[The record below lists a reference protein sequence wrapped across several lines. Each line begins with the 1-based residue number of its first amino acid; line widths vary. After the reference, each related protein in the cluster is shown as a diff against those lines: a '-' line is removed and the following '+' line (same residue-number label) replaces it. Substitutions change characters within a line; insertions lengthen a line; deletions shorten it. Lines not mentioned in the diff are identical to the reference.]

1 MIIDMHIH
9 PIFYSAICED
19 EKEVE
24 FRKNAFGVFKQSPYD
39 YEEMFVEMD
48 YAHVDRAALLPLD
61 LTTTEGGWVVD
72 NDQIARLVKD
82 YPERFIGFASV
93 DPRREDALEVLEYAF
108 GTLGLKGLKLNPA
121 KQHFYPGDAFMKPIY
136 EKCMEYDKPIIFHAG
151 LSWEPNAITE
161 YAHPLKFETVAI
173 QYPKLRMCLAHFAWP
188 FVREM
193 VMLMIKY
200 PNVYTDTSVLYLDSP
215 EESIQRLF
223 TVDMGSLWV
232 DRALHKQIMFA
243 SNGPRFRQFKLLR
256 ALEKIP
262 MRDYAREGIYYKN
275 ALRFLGEEAEEW

>member
-9 PIFYSAICED
+9 PIFYGAVCGNPE
-19 EKEVE
+19 EVE
-24 FRKNAFGVFKQSPYD
+24 FRKKAFGVFKQSPYG
-39 YEEMFVEMD
+39 YEEMFAEMD
-48 YAHVDRAALLPLD
+48 YAKVDKAALLPLD

-72 NDQIARLVKD
+72 NDQVAKIVRD
-82 YPERFIGFASV
+82 YPDRFIGFASV
-93 DPRREDALEVLEYAF
+93 DPRRKDALEVLDYAF

-121 KQHFYPGDAFMKPIY
+121 KQHFYPAEEFLFPIY
-136 EKCMEYDKPIIFHAG
+136 EKCLEYDKPIIFHAG

-161 YAHPLKFETVAI
+161 YAHPLKFEAAAVK
-173 QYPKLRMCLAHFAWP
+173 YPDLRMCLAHFAWP

-200 PNVYTDTSVLYLDSP
+200 PNVYTDTSVLYMDSP
-215 EESIQRLF
+215 EESIRRLF
-223 TVDMGSLWV
+223 TVDMGPLWT
-232 DRALHKQIMFA
+232 DRALHRQIMFA

-256 ALEKIP
+256 ALETVE

-275 ALRFLGEEAEEW
+275 ALRFLGEEEEEW